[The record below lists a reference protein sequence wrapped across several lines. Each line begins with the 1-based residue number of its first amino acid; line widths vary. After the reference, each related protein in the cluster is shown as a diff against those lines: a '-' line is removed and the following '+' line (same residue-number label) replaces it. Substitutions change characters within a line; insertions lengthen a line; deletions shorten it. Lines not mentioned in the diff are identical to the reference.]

1 MLSEYTLELSN
12 VLRWSHLFCCFFFPP
27 CSHFLP
33 DHLISFSVSLLSSY
47 MACFILT
54 SSYIK
59 RTSKTDAAVAFVISR
74 ALLLHVCSSL
84 FEESLDSSTSFA
96 CYVQIDKAVLVL
108 IAVG

>member
-12 VLRWSHLFCCFFFPP
+12 VLRWSNLFCCFFFFFCLP

-47 MACFILT
+47 MACFMLT

-59 RTSKTDAAVAFVISR
+59 RTSRTDAAVAFVISR
-74 ALLLHVCSSL
+74 ALLFHVYSFL
-84 FEESLDSSTSFA
+84 FEESLDSSTLLLL
-96 CYVQIDKAVLVL
+96 AVLESIRL
-108 IAVG
+108 S